1 MPLTSTKTKRRTH
14 SVIGLAFT
22 VVWLI
27 FIATSTNIF
36 ISLEDHLQAVFN
48 IINLQKP
55 KVPSVA
61 IVDIDDLS
69 LQRVGQWPWPRYVLG
84 NLIKA
89 SKQDKNQVIG
99 MDILLSEPDRTSL
112 DYIQQRYKME
122 FDMDM
127 FVVGVPDD
135 MRDNDHYLARVLRD
149 EAPVVGAI
157 QLILSHIS
165 DNHKLKNIFNNSLNL
180 PYSTIVLRNTPEIR
194 SSLTR
199 SGFVNFISEGDG
211 VLRNIPMIINSVE
224 GNIPSF
230 TLAMLMEKERVDHVS
245 IEETFWGR
253 EIHVGQYH
261 IPIDNE
267 GKSWINTKTSESQY
281 VSTSS
286 SMILSGQSDKISEP
300 LILIG
305 SSSAALHDKVIMPD
319 HHAIAG
325 VGAHA
330 TMLNNIMNN
339 DVVIHPSW
347 LKAWNIIT
355 CISLL
360 LIINTLYFLST
371 GFTRRISVIVFLVV
385 FLEVVMFYAF
395 HSYNV
400 WLPVIYA
407 VIGAL
412 ILTILH
418 ELVEYFILRKNM
430 SIWKDD
436 LENSN
441 HALLHAMAAICDSR
455 DPETGG
461 HTSRTQFYVKC
472 LAEVLDQNHPEAQH
486 PFFIDSL
493 FHAAPLHDV
502 GKVAIP
508 DSILLKPGALTDEE
522 FDVIKTHAAIGQ
534 QLLANAAAKLRAP
547 SEFLHCAIDMAG
559 CHHERWDGKGY
570 PNRLAGT
577 DIPFCARVMAVAD
590 VYDALTS
597 KRVYKKSMPHS
608 KALAIIIDGA
618 GTQFDPSVV
627 NAFLECEQEIMKICS
642 QFIAAQGHSL

>member
-14 SVIGLAFT
+14 GVIGLTFT
-22 VVWLI
+22 VAWLI
-27 FIATSTNIF
+27 FIATSTKVF
-36 ISLEDHLQAVFN
+36 ISLEDHIQQVIN
-48 IINLQKP
+48 IINSQEP
-55 KVPSVA
+55 KTAAVA

-69 LQRVGQWPWPRYVLG
+69 MQKVGQWPWPRYIFG

-89 SKQDKNQVIG
+89 TKQEKNQVIG
-99 MDILLSEPDRTSL
+99 MDILLTEPDRTSL
-112 DYIQQRYKME
+112 DYIQQRYKTE
-122 FDMDM
+122 FDVDM
-127 FVVGVPDD
+127 FIVGVPDS
-135 MRDNDHYLARVLRD
+135 MRDNDHYLASVLHNQ
-149 EAPVVGAI
+149 APVVGAI
-157 QLILSHIS
+157 QLMLNRPH
-165 DNHKLKNIFNNSLNL
+165 NTHALKNIFGDSLNL
-180 PYSTIVLRNTPEIR
+180 PYSETILRNIPEIK
-194 SSLTR
+194 SSLSR
-199 SGFVNFISEGDG
+199 SGFINFINEGDS

-224 GNIPSF
+224 GTIPSF
-230 TLAMLMEKERVDHVS
+230 TLAMLMEKEGVGHIS
-245 IEETFWGR
+245 IAKTFWGR
-253 EIHVGQYH
+253 EIIVGQYH

-267 GKSWINTKTSESQY
+267 GKSWINAKPSESQY
-281 VSTSS
+281 ASTSAAK
-286 SMILSGQSDKISEP
+286 ILSGQSAKISAP
-300 LILIG
+300 LVLIG

-319 HHAIAG
+319 HQAISG

-330 TMLNNIMNN
+330 TMLNNVINN

-347 LKAWNIIT
+347 LKAWDIMT
-355 CISLL
+355 SISLL
-360 LIINTLYFLST
+360 LIINLLYFLST
-371 GFTRRISVIVFLVV
+371 NFTRRISIIVFLVV
-385 FLEVVMFYAF
+385 LLDAVMFFAF
-395 HSYNV
+395 YSYNV

-412 ILTILH
+412 TLTILH

-430 SIWKDD
+430 NIWKDD

-441 HALLHAMAAICDSR
+441 HALLHAIAAVCDSR

-461 HTSRTQFYVKC
+461 HTSRTQFYVKL
-472 LAEVLDQNHPEAQH
+472 LAEKLYQYHPEAQH

-508 DSILLKPGALTDEE
+508 DSILLKPGALTGEE
-522 FDVIKTHAAIGQ
+522 FDVIKTHTTIGR
-534 QLLANAAAKLRAP
+534 QLLADAADKLRTP

-559 CHHERWDGKGY
+559 SHHERWDGKGY

-597 KRVYKKSMPHS
+597 KRVYKKSMPHT
-608 KALAIIIDGA
+608 KALDIIIEGA

-627 NAFLECEQEIMKICS
+627 NAFLECEQEIMQICS
-642 QFIAAQGHSL
+642 QFIAEQGHSL